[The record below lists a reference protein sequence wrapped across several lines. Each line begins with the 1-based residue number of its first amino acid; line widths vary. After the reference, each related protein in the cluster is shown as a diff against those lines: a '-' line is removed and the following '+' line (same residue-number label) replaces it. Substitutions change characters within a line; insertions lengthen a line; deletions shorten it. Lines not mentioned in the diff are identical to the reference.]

1 MKKQFVSRSL
11 IAGFLSAAMAA
22 SLLARSPDG
31 IALARPHGSPTPSPS
46 PSESPTPTPAE
57 RIATLQQ
64 TVRDNPNDKESHE
77 ELGVLLIQTG
87 QPSQGRDELETAR
100 RLGQSDAQ
108 LWFYVGIADNELG
121 DAQDGVIAL
130 EQAREFDPANDAVLE
145 NLADTYLQLN
155 RADDARR
162 IANSSITLHPDE
174 AFGYVALGTV
184 DLDESQFTD
193 GRAQLQK
200 ALTIDPTNERAKML
214 IARSYIGQ
222 PSPDPDAALAILNP
236 MVTANPKDAEALGA
250 QADAYSAKNDIPDAL
265 AALQAIVKLN
275 PTDVRPEDDVA
286 EFYLNKKM
294 VTQARATFAQ
304 AIKDHPKDAE
314 PFALQADYD
323 ARNKNNAQAASEY
336 ESALALDPSN
346 TQLLLAAGRFYLL
359 QMNKPAI
366 AQQKFQALLAAAPGD
381 PEGQFWLGEA
391 YAGQNKWADAR
402 DQFTQSFKS
411 DPTYT
416 SLFNLGLSYFNLK
429 DYVHARDSFEALI
442 PHQDKN
448 HPDLQLWYVLGDT
461 LRLMGDKKGAIV
473 AYQQFIK
480 LAPKSV
486 GAVAK
491 AKAYV
496 KQLGG

>member
-1 MKKQFVSRSL
+1 VKKQFVGRVL
-11 IAGFLSAAMAA
+11 VAGFLGAAMAA
-22 SLLARSPDG
+22 SLLARSPDA
-31 IALARPHGSPTPSPS
+31 IALARPHGSPAPSPS
-46 PSESPTPTPAE
+46 PSESPTPTQAE

-87 QPSQGRDELETAR
+87 QPAQGRDELETAR

-121 DAQDGVIAL
+121 DPSDGALAL

-155 RADDARR
+155 RVDDARR
-162 IANSSITLHPDE
+162 IATSSITLHPDE
-174 AFGYVALGTV
+174 AFGYIALGTV
-184 DLDESQFTD
+184 DLDQMQFAD

-222 PSPDPDAALAILNP
+222 PSPDPDAALAIINP
-236 MVTANPKDAEALGA
+236 LVAADPKDVEALGA

-275 PTDVRPEDDVA
+275 PTDVRAEDDIG

-294 VTQARATFAQ
+294 VTQARAEFAQ
-304 AIKDHPKDAE
+304 AIKDHPKEAE
-314 PFALQADYD
+314 PYALQADYD
-323 ARNKNNAQAASEY
+323 ARDKNYTLAASEY

-346 TQLLLAAGRFYLL
+346 TQLLYAAGRFYLL
-359 QMNKPAI
+359 NDNKPAI
-366 AQQKFQALLAAAPGD
+366 AQQKFQALVAAAPGD
-381 PEGQFWLGEA
+381 SEALFWLGEA
-391 YAGQNKWADAR
+391 YAAENKWADAR
-402 DQFTQSFKS
+402 DRFQQSFNV
-411 DPTYT
+411 DHTYT
-416 SLFNLGLSYFNLK
+416 ALFNLGLSYFNLK
-429 DYVHARDSFEALI
+429 DYPHARDAFEALI

-486 GAVAK
+486 AAVAK